1 MFGKCIQF
9 NVQPSYFGTP
19 ITIRRQIC
27 KKIWIRQNIYVY
39 VLRCDFADLKELYFN
54 VFLLCS
60 GRRRIHGKTTG
71 WILIGSTRLFSHF
84 RAVALVVTN
93 VTRGRVTCDAV
104 TRCSAVTDL
113 LGKSHEQFKIFCCT
127 PVMSPTVMEDGTLP
141 YFQMM

>member
-1 MFGKCIQF
+1 MSHVGSMTFKIRLKIEHVIF
-9 NVQPSYFGTP
+9 VIYSYLNRQL
-19 ITIRRQIC
+19 IRP
-27 KKIWIRQNIYVY
+27 Y
-39 VLRCDFADLKELYFN
+39 L
-54 VFLLCS
+54 